1 MGQGTWDYVASTMET
16 GVYMAVLIYKADR
29 EVKEWNRL
37 LLTGDRDGPDRKI
50 AALSERGKTRMSG
63 GLERCK

>member
-1 MGQGTWDYVASTMET
+1 
-16 GVYMAVLIYKADR
+16 MAVLMYKADR
-29 EVKEWNRL
+29 ELKEWTRL
-37 LLTGDRDGPDRKI
+37 LLTGHRDGPDRKI